1 MRIRFIVGKLLLGC
15 LLLAA
20 GPGQAGVLS
29 AKVDAVRTELATL
42 QAVELRLDWPDGA
55 TEGALELRAEQ
66 LDFPLMGYRAR
77 DLAWRCPLQRDPE
90 GGWRCR
96 GGLTVAG
103 GAPAQLDVA
112 ISPGAS
118 RAEFALGNKS
128 VSYEALAG
136 SPELTRLVLEQIP
149 AAWLQ
154 AYLSSLWPQGQ
165 WTQGAVSG
173 ELQVRSPPDG
183 ARQVRARL
191 ALKRVSLETPD
202 GWLAAANVDAGLD
215 LDYRAQARTTRV
227 DATLT
232 TRGGEFLA
240 GSFYAMLPATPVR
253 LQVRAEQTGAG
264 PWQLPLLSVRD
275 GTVLRAD
282 GSAALDAAAA
292 VSDLD
297 MTLAFGDLGVA
308 RDRYLSGFLAPAG
321 YGDLILSGAAS
332 ATLSMRASQWRQ
344 LALVMD
350 QATAVDPRRR
360 FILAG
365 LQGDLRWDASAVPV
379 SSAFTWRDAALFGIG
394 LQSTQLRWRSG
405 DGELALA
412 QAARIG
418 VLGGSLTLDSLRWKP
433 PSGDRGARFE
443 LGAELESLSLAS
455 LSQRLGWPAFK
466 GTLSGSIPAARYA
479 DGILRLDGGLQ
490 MRLFDGRIELDD
502 LVMER
507 PFGVAPTLSG
517 NVSIR
522 GIDLVPMTEA
532 FGFGSITGRLDGHI
546 NSLRMVDWS
555 PVAFDARLQTDPD
568 WPGRRRISQRAVQ
581 DISKVGGAGLAADLQ
596 TRVLKAFDDFGY
608 REIGL
613 ACKLRDNVCRM
624 DGIGSAGE
632 GYIIVQ
638 GAGLPRIQVV
648 GFRRQVD
655 WPTLVSRLQAASQGQ
670 APIIQ

>member
-1 MRIRFIVGKLLLGC
+1 MRTGFLLGKLLPAC

-20 GPGQAGVLS
+20 ASSQAGVLHARAEVLRS
-29 AKVDAVRTELATL
+29 ELATL
-42 QAVELRLDWPDGA
+42 ESLELRLEWPEGA
-55 TEGALELRAEQ
+55 AEGALELRAAR

-77 DLAWRCPLQRDPE
+77 DLAWRCPLQRDPA

-112 ISPGAS
+112 ISPAAN
-118 RAEFALGNKS
+118 RAELALGDKS
-128 VSYEALAG
+128 ISYEALAG

-154 AYLSSLWPQGQ
+154 AFLGSLWSQGQ
-165 WTQGAVSG
+165 WTRGAISG
-173 ELQVRSPPDG
+173 ELRVRTPPDG
-183 ARQVRARL
+183 AVQVDAKL
-191 ALKRVSLETPD
+191 DLKRLSLETPD
-202 GWLAAANVDAGLD
+202 GALAAADVDAGLE
-215 LDYRAQARTTRV
+215 LEYRARSGSTQI

-232 TRGGEFLA
+232 TRRGEFLA
-240 GSFYAMLPATPVR
+240 GSFYALLPNSPVK
-253 LQVRAEQTGAG
+253 LQVRARQAGTG
-264 PWQLPLLSVRD
+264 PWQLPQLSVHD
-275 GTVLRAD
+275 GAVLRAD
-282 GSAALDAAAA
+282 GHAALDADGALR
-292 VSDLD
+292 DLE
-297 MTLAFGDLGVA
+297 LSLSLGDLGVA

-321 YGDLILSGAAS
+321 YADLILSGAAR
-332 ATLSMRASQWRQ
+332 ATLSMREGEWRQ
-344 LALVMD
+344 LALAMD
-350 QATAVDPRRR
+350 QATAVDPRQR

-365 LQGDLRWDASAVPV
+365 LQGDLRWDATGVPV
-379 SSAFTWRDAALFGIG
+379 TSAFTWRDAALFGIG
-394 LQSTQLRWRSG
+394 LESTRLRWRSG
-405 DGELALA
+405 DGELTLA
-412 QAARIG
+412 QAARVG
-418 VLGGSLTLDSLRWKP
+418 VLGGSLALQNLRWRP
-433 PSGDRGARFE
+433 PTGERGARFE
-443 LGAELESLSLAS
+443 LGAELEGLSLAS
-455 LSQRLGWPAFK
+455 LSQRLGWPPFK

-490 MRLFDGRIELDD
+490 MRLFDGRIGLDD

-546 NSLRMVDWS
+546 NGLRMVDWS

-613 ACKLRDNVCRM
+613 ACRLRDNVCQM
-624 DGIGSAGE
+624 DGVGSAGE

-655 WPTLVSRLQAASQGQ
+655 WPTLVARLEAASQGQ